1 MPAAKQV
8 VYVDVDD
15 EITTII
21 EKMKGAEARVVALV
35 LPKRAGVFQSV
46 VNMKLLKRTAEQMDK
61 HLVLITSEA
70 ALMPLA
76 GLAGVYVARTLQ
88 SKPEIPAGPDD
99 DLPDDIADETVSLD
113 SAGDEFNP
121 SKNAATPVGA
131 LASRQPGSVAG
142 LPDDVQELD
151 KAAPAGKR
159 DGRMSSEMAAMAA
172 GGAAAGKAGKD
183 GSKPKDKNLSVPNFF
198 KFRKGLVF
206 AGLGLLLLIGV
217 WYWAYWIAPTATIN
231 VRTKT
236 TDIDADMNI
245 TLDTAAKEVDT
256 KTTVVPA
263 KLQQQKKDN
272 TQQAPAT
279 GQENRGEKASGEVV
293 LSLTGCSDDSVSIPA
308 GTGLSSGGKT
318 FITQSGATLNSV
330 KIGGSCKNSDF
341 PNISSATVP
350 VVALKGGADHNLAAS
365 SFTGAPSGVKA
376 ASDKAMAGGT
386 DNIIKLVQQSDIDAA
401 KAKIAGAADK
411 ETIKKELVK
420 QLESGGMLA
429 IDETFNV
436 AAGEL
441 TTSVKV
447 GEQAEAVTV
456 SETTSYT
463 MYGVRK
469 ADLRKLIESH
479 AEGKIDRSKQSIVDD
494 GIDDAKF
501 VIPAPG
507 ATPQLKV
514 DMVATA
520 VAGPQLDVEKIKTGS
535 VGKKSGVVKE
545 EIKSNPGVEDV
556 SVKYSPFWVTKA
568 PKPERTTVVFEK
580 SSQAQTDDGD
590 SASDE

>member
-1 MPAAKQV
+1 
-8 VYVDVDD
+8 
-15 EITTII
+15 
-21 EKMKGAEARVVALV
+21 
-35 LPKRAGVFQSV
+35 
-46 VNMKLLKRTAEQMDK
+46 
-61 HLVLITSEA
+61 
-70 ALMPLA
+70 
-76 GLAGVYVARTLQ
+76 
-88 SKPEIPAGPDD
+88 
-99 DLPDDIADETVSLD
+99 
-113 SAGDEFNP
+113 
-121 SKNAATPVGA
+121 
-131 LASRQPGSVAG
+131 
-142 LPDDVQELD
+142 
-151 KAAPAGKR
+151 
-159 DGRMSSEMAAMAA
+159 
-172 GGAAAGKAGKD
+172 
-183 GSKPKDKNLSVPNFF
+183 
-198 KFRKGLVF
+198 
-206 AGLGLLLLIGV
+206 
-217 WYWAYWIAPTATIN
+217 
-231 VRTKT
+231 
-236 TDIDADMNI
+236 
-245 TLDTAAKEVDT
+245 
-256 KTTVVPA
+256 
-263 KLQQQKKDN
+263 LQQQKKDN

-386 DNIIKLVQQSDIDAA
+386 DNIIKLVQQTDIDAA

-429 IDETFNV
+429 IDETFNI